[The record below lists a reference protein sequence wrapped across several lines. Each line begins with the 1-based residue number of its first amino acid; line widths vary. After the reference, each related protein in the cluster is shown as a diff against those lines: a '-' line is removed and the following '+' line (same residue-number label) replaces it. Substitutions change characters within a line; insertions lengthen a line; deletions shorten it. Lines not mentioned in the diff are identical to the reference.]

1 MRRLEFVLGA
11 LFICHM
17 PLLAQASITMPEEL
31 SAYAM
36 SKGCEEVRDFFTRPG
51 VVNPPYVYGYL
62 EGQREGSAVLWCE
75 RREGEGRRFRL
86 LVLTRG
92 KTESRC
98 PLMLE
103 WRSYPGGLSI
113 FSDRRTWA
121 PVNVVRA
128 AEHDLAATLRVE
140 LRRATG
146 TSLSRR
152 RRGGLHPSRALF
164 RPRTRGPRR
173 RSQCPYRVRGRERQ

>member
-1 MRRLEFVLGA
+1 MQRLIQRLEIVL
-11 LFICHM
+11 LTLVICHM
-17 PLLAQASITMPEEL
+17 PLAAEPSVTMPEEL
-31 SAYAM
+31 SAYAV

-62 EGQREGSAVLWCE
+62 EGQREGSAVLWCQ

-86 LVLTRG
+86 LVLARG

-113 FSDRRTWA
+113 FNDRRTTLDGFVYVA
-121 PVNVVRA
+121 DPKRRPPPNVRLTENAILSEYDGIQNLFYCYRGEWVI
-128 AEHDLAATLRVE
+128 
-140 LRRATG
+140 RRID
-146 TSLSRR
+146 
-152 RRGGLHPSRALF
+152 
-164 RPRTRGPRR
+164 
-173 RSQCPYRVRGRERQ
+173 